1 MKKILLATALA
12 VFTTQAQA
20 DTRRAVITHVQPNY
34 TNTTVQVPETQCETV
49 RVPVYSTV
57 TRQGNAGEGA
67 LTGMIIGGIIGDAA
81 NGSDGAAAG
90 AVIGGII
97 GANRAQQGRTESV
110 ITGYR
115 NEHQCIEVMTT
126 QTERQIRNYTITYE
140 WNGVQGQSYTH
151 NHYRVGD
158 RIRVTVSI
166 NAQ

>member
-1 MKKILLATALA
+1 MKQILLATALA

-49 RVPVYSTV
+49 QVPVYGTV
-57 TRQGNAGEGA
+57 TREGNAGAGA
-67 LTGMIIGGIIGDAA
+67 LTGMIIGGLIGDAA

-97 GANRAQQGRTESV
+97 GANNSQTRTESV

-115 NEHQCIEVMTT
+115 NEHQCTEVLVN
-126 QTERQIRNYTITYE
+126 QTERQIRNYTVTYE
-140 WNGVQGQSYTH
+140 WNNIQGQSYTH